1 MVFNILL
8 HKFKIK
14 APIIAIKLY
23 KPPIPSILGLLFI
36 ILLNILIGQLNTKS
50 LFKKLNIILVK

>member
-14 APIIAIKLY
+14 ADIIAIKLY
-23 KPPIPSILGLLFI
+23 KPPIPSILGLLFHYFI
-36 ILLNILIGQLNTKS
+36 KS
-50 LFKKLNIILVK
+50 INKLVK